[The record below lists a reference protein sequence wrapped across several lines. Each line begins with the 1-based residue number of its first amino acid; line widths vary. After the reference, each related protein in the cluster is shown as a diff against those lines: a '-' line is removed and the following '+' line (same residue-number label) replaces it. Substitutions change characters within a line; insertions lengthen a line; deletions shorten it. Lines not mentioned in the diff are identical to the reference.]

1 MAGLDEDKGLHKNL
15 CKNMQIMLPSAT
27 PICLAIKIH
36 EWNLMTVGR
45 QVGEQAEF
53 TMNNQESLQHG
64 NPPSLSSLQQAQRL
78 PFLQVSGACT
88 DAACEQATCTGRRW
102 CCPSGCRARRLRAS
116 GCASAGGSR
125 WPTALVLLVS

>member
-78 PFLQVSGACT
+78 PLLQVSGPAQMPTVNGTMVLPKRGQSLRLC
-88 DAACEQATCTGRRW
+88 QRRW
-102 CCPSGCRARRLRAS
+102 QQEA
-116 GCASAGGSR
+116 
-125 WPTALVLLVS
+125 TALILLVS